1 MIDVI
6 DEKQILDSVITGK
19 YASKDYRRF

>member
-6 DEKQILDSVITGK
+6 DEKQIHDSVITGK